1 MKFLSFITERIKSF
15 FSGGGESSPSETDSA
30 PFERKEKAIAFGIA
44 LFIAISLWFIVNLN
58 RDFNVTVQVPVQLSN
73 LPDDQILSNS
83 IPDQVSVNVSGE
95 GWQLITVYNNPP
107 RILLNA
113 ENQNINLAEQ
123 VRNQIGAFNDINI
136 IQVQPATIT
145 IETEQKA
152 TKTVLL
158 QSQVD
163 ISLRGQYGFLSEP
176 KLSPDS
182 VNVTGPASLIDQIS
196 EWQTRQIELTNVNG
210 SLTREIPLETPEGNI
225 SVEPSSATLS
235 LEIAEFTEAEVR
247 VPIRTRNLP
256 SDQAV
261 TYNPSSVTV
270 RFDVPINQYSEIQ
283 GTRPFTAYVEYS
295 SLVENDSGR
304 IAPEIEVNDTNYI
317 IRLRSFQPPR
327 VSYFMVV
334 SE

>member
-1 MKFLSFITERIKSF
+1 MEFLTFVTERIKSF
-15 FSGGGESSPSETDSA
+15 FSGGGEPSPSETDSA

-44 LFIAISLWFIVNLN
+44 LFIAICLWFIVNLN

-73 LPDDQILSNS
+73 LPADQILSNS
-83 IPDQVSVNVSGE
+83 IPDYVSVNVAGE
-95 GWQLITVYNNPP
+95 GWQLITIYNNPP

-113 ENQNINLAEQ
+113 ENQSINLAEQ

-152 TKTVLL
+152 TKTVPLR
-158 QSQVD
+158 SRVD
-163 ISLRGQYGFLSEP
+163 ISLRGQFGLLSDP
-176 KLSPDS
+176 ALSPDS
-182 VNVTGPASLIDQIS
+182 VIITGPSSQLDDIS
-196 EWQTRQIELTNVNG
+196 EWQTRRVELTNVNE
-210 SLTREIPLETPEGNI
+210 SMEREIPLEAPEGSI
-225 SVEPSSATLS
+225 SIEPVSATLS
-235 LEIAEFTEAEVR
+235 LEVTEFTEAEVR

-256 SDQAV
+256 SNQAV

-270 RFDVPINQYSEIQ
+270 RFDVPINQYSDIQ
-283 GTRPFTAYVEYS
+283 GSRPFSAYVEYS
-295 SLVENDSGR
+295 DLVENDSGR
-304 IAPEIEVNDTNYI
+304 IAPEIEINETNYI
-317 IRLRSFQPPR
+317 VRLRSFQPTR